1 MGIILSGILGGFSGK
16 VGPVVGGKWKDIDY
30 MRSYVIPANPNTA
43 GQQTVRT
50 RFAELVAYSRN
61 LLSVVL
67 QTYWDPFYSN
77 MSGFNAFMSENYS
90 LLDGSNIITA
100 NNIFSKGTLEP
111 LHGCSAVYTSG
122 TGVVQFTNDGTIQ
135 GNGLGTD
142 SVFLGVIHKT
152 TKQVWVVATG
162 VGRSSPSGAVNIT
175 TGLTATDLVAFA
187 FCYRGTGPDLIVS
200 DSMAD
205 VCAAP

>member
-1 MGIILSGILGGFSGK
+1 MGKILSGILGGFSGK

-61 LLSVVL
+61 LLSVLL

-90 LLDGSNIITA
+90 LLDGSNVITA

-111 LHGCSAVYTSG
+111 LHGVSAVYTTG
-122 TGVVQFTNDGTIQ
+122 TGAAVFDNLGSIM

-142 SVFLGVIHKT
+142 SVYLGIIHKT
-152 TKQVWVVATG
+152 TKQVWVTPTG
-162 VGRSSPSGAVNIT
+162 VSRTSPDGTVTCS
-175 TGLTATDLVAFA
+175 TGLTATDLLAFA

-200 DSMAD
+200 DSG
-205 VCAAP
+205 AAFCTAP